1 MKFVNTIAFAAA
13 LLMTAASVAT
23 VTSPVDYVPAVAG
36 PATSI
41 NGIHVTNLPTVFVS
55 AHITTLAPVVVTA
68 DASL

>member
-1 MKFVNTIAFAAA
+1 MKLVNTIAFAAA

-23 VTSPVDYVPAVAG
+23 VSSPIHYVPAVTG
-36 PATSI
+36 PVTSI

-55 AHITTLAPVVVTA
+55 AHITTLEPIVVTA

>member
-23 VTSPVDYVPAVAG
+23 VSSPIDYVPAVAG
-36 PATSI
+36 PVTSI
-41 NGIHVTNLPTVFVS
+41 NGIHVTNLSTVFVS
-55 AHITTLAPVVVTA
+55 AHITTLAPIVVTA